1 VDTSF
6 IRQQDSLLNL
16 VSWNDNNHIRRGE
29 AIQEIPTALGS
40 PALGLVKINVD
51 VAVSK
56 ISDRAA
62 VVAIA

>member
-16 VSWNDNNHIRRGE
+16 VSWNDNNHIGRGE
-29 AIQEIPTALGS
+29 AMREIPTALGS

>member
-1 VDTSF
+1 M
-6 IRQQDSLLNL
+6 R
-16 VSWNDNNHIRRGE
+16 
-29 AIQEIPTALGS
+29 EIPTALGS